1 MPSKICFGV
10 AVVFIAGCAYPTAM
24 VEQGGNNAS
33 LYFPRAAVGMR
44 VVLDGVDAGE
54 ALSFDGK
61 KNVLGVQPGPHRV
74 AVRQGAATLYDRQIY
89 VGADSRVAI
98 EVP

>member
-1 MPSKICFGV
+1 MLRNIFYGLA
-10 AVVFIAGCAYPTAM
+10 AVLIAGCTYPSAM

-44 VVLDGVDAGE
+44 VILDGIDAGE

-74 AVRQGAATLYDRQIY
+74 AVRQGAATLYDRQVY

>member
-1 MPSKICFGV
+1 MIRSLCSVV
-10 AVVFIAGCAYPTAM
+10 AVVFIAGCTYPSAM

-33 LYFPRAAVGMR
+33 LYFPRAAAGMR
-44 VVLDGVDAGE
+44 VFLDGIDAGE

-74 AVRQGAATLYDRQIY
+74 AVRQGAATVYDRQVY